1 MDKPKEITY
10 AFIDSQN
17 LNLSVQGDI
26 ENKAGKKIYEGW
38 KLDFKRFFIYLKDK
52 YKVNKAYLFIGYVEG
67 NEWLYRLLEDA
78 GYVMIYKPTVV
89 YKNGDKKGNVDAELV
104 LHAMIEMPNYD
115 KAIIVSGDG
124 DFACL
129 IQYLEEQDK
138 LAKILVPNR
147 FSFSSLLNKHRK
159 YMAFVSDLRKKLEL
173 KRKKRE

>member
-1 MDKPKEITY
+1 MDKPREKTY

-17 LNLSVQGDI
+17 LNLSVLYDK

-38 KLDFKRFFIYLKDK
+38 KLDFERFFIYLKDK
-52 YKVNKAYLFIGYVEG
+52 YKVSKAFLFIGHVEG
-67 NEWLYRLLEDA
+67 NEDLYSFLERV
-78 GYVMIYKPTVV
+78 GYIMVYKPTVNL
-89 YKNGDKKGNVDAELV
+89 KNGETKGNVDAELV
-104 LHAMIEMPNYD
+104 LHTMIEMPNYD

-129 IQYLEEQDK
+129 IQYLEEQGK
-138 LAKILVPNR
+138 LAKIIIPNK
-147 FSFSSLLNKHRK
+147 FSYSSLLNKYRK